1 MIDYKV
7 VVLDVDGTLVTS
19 DKKVTKKTAQAIEL
33 IKEKGLYFAIA
44 TGRPVHSALAMIKS
58 FELDHLLDFL
68 ICSNG
73 VETYDLHTT
82 ERKKTFPLSKESVL
96 EIGDIMKKFP
106 IDYCLY
112 DHDTVYASAYNDI
125 VKAIAKRNLLK
136 PKIMSMNDLPIQ
148 ETNKVVFTIFKDK
161 FDIVSSFQQSFE
173 HDKYR
178 CFFTE
183 PELFEFVDKRVSK
196 AEGIK
201 AYIKDKDITLEQVI
215 TFGDAQNDIEML
227 SEVGLGVAMGNASNS
242 IKAIAKDTTLS
253 NDEDGVARYLFKLFD
268 PSYNQE

>member
-7 VVLDVDGTLVTS
+7 VVLDVDGTLVTT

-58 FELDHLLDFL
+58 FKLDHLLDFL

-73 VETYDLHTT
+73 VETYDLHTK
-82 ERKKTFPLSKESVL
+82 ERKKTFPLSKKSVI
-96 EIGDIMKKFP
+96 EIGDIMKKFHV
-106 IDYCLY
+106 DYCLY
-112 DHDTVYASAYNDI
+112 DHDIVYASSYNEI
-125 VKAIAKRNLLK
+125 VEQIAKRNLLK
-136 PKIMSMNDLPIQ
+136 PKVMSMHDLPIH
-148 ETNKVVFTIFKDK
+148 ETNKVVFTIFKNK
-161 FDIVSSFQQSFE
+161 YDIISSFQQSFE

-215 TFGDAQNDIEML
+215 TFGDSQNDIEML
-227 SEVGLGVAMGNASNS
+227 SEVGLGVAMGNAKNS
-242 IKAIAKDTTLS
+242 IKAIAKDTTLT
-253 NDEDGVARYLFKLFD
+253 NDEDGIAHYLFRLFD
-268 PSYNQE
+268 PSYNQD